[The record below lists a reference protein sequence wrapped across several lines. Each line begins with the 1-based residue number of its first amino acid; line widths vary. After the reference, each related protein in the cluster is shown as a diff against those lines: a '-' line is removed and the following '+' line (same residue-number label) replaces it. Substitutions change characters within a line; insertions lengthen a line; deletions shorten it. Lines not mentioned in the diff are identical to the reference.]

1 MVRARQAT
9 GFIAD
14 FQNFIAQGNVVELAT
29 AVIIGGAFGKIISSL
44 VDDLITPGILKPA
57 LEAANVDD
65 LSKLAWGTIKYGN
78 FLAAIINF
86 LVISFCI
93 FLLIR
98 AFEKFKH
105 KKEVAAEAAP
115 PSTDERLVTVLER
128 LEAKI

>member
-57 LEAANVDD
+57 LEAAKVDD

-78 FLAAIINF
+78 FLSAIINF

-93 FLLIR
+93 FLLVR
-98 AFEKFKH
+98 AFEKFKR

>member
-57 LEAANVDD
+57 LEAANVKN
-65 LSKLAWGTIKYGN
+65 LAELAWGTIKYGN

-93 FLLIR
+93 FVLIR
-98 AFEKFKH
+98 AFEKFKR
-105 KKEVAAEAAP
+105 KKEVIEEAAP
-115 PSTDERLVTVLER
+115 PSTDERLVSVLER